1 MEIIVYGFFGL
12 IFIFGACWIGANYIV
27 AKLEDLADDYPE
39 E

>member
-1 MEIIVYGFFGL
+1 MELIIYG
-12 IFIFGACWIGANYIV
+12 IFALLFVLAVCWIGAHYIV